1 MKNII
6 NIKYYKN
13 NKEMKNIIN
22 NKIKI
27 IKINKLKN
35 IIQFKYTYYPYT
47 QDRRLYFII
56 SQFQYTFYKIS
67 EHFNK
72 LRIMVLFN
80 NKQHTICKIS
90 LVFVLRKNIYHIYH
104 KCISFFYIHN
114 IVYYVY
120 LNIYLKTHMF
130 MLQHSFRGMNNIKN
144 ITFSFLYLLFSSKS

>member
-47 QDRRLYFII
+47 
-56 SQFQYTFYKIS
+56 
-67 EHFNK
+67 
-72 LRIMVLFN
+72 
-80 NKQHTICKIS
+80 
-90 LVFVLRKNIYHIYH
+90 
-104 KCISFFYIHN
+104 
-114 IVYYVY
+114 
-120 LNIYLKTHMF
+120 
-130 MLQHSFRGMNNIKN
+130 
-144 ITFSFLYLLFSSKS
+144 